1 MGITVE
7 GAVQEIATLS
17 KKIAKLKKH
26 QQRHDELQSF
36 VQLGNRLSS
45 NGATG
50 GTEVEGASTVATS
63 ERPRRRKTTAV
74 KAEEVLKESGPLS
87 LENLLDEMI
96 HAGWTSNGNR
106 AKEKKAVYVAMHRGK
121 ARFECG
127 EDGRWRLQETV
138 T

>member
-1 MGITVE
+1 MRITIE
-7 GAVQEIATLS
+7 DAVLEIGTLS

-36 VQLGNRLSS
+36 VQLGNKLSS

-63 ERPRRRKTTAV
+63 ETLPRKKTTAA
-74 KAEEVLKESGPLS
+74 KAEAVLKASGPLS

-96 HAGWTSNGNR
+96 NAGWPSNGNR
-106 AKEKKAVYVAMHRGK
+106 DKGKKAVYAAMHRVK
-121 ARFECG
+121 DRFERG
-127 EDGRWRLQETV
+127 QDGRWRLRETV

>member
-1 MGITVE
+1 MGITIE
-7 GAVQEIATLS
+7 AAVLEIATLS
-17 KKIAKLKKH
+17 KKIAKLKKY

-36 VQLGNRLSS
+36 VQLGNKLSS

-63 ERPRRRKTTAV
+63 ESPRRKKTTAV
-74 KAEEVLKESGPLS
+74 KAEDVLRANGPLS
-87 LENLLDEMI
+87 LENLLAEMI
-96 HAGWTSNGNR
+96 NVGWPSNGNR

-127 EDGRWRLQETV
+127 EDGRWRLRETV